1 MTDTQNKVILL
12 AEDDRFLAKT
22 LVNELTRDGLDVVH
36 VHNGDQAI
44 GALKGSKIDLVVL
57 DLMMPQK
64 NGFELLAEKKLDK
77 SIADIPVIVL
87 SNLDQ
92 DSDREKAL
100 NLGAKAYL
108 VKAHNSLQEIVA
120 QVLEHLAASSK

>member
-1 MTDTQNKVILL
+1 MTEPQGKKILL

-22 LVNELTRDGLDVVH
+22 LVNELTRDGLEVVH
-36 VHNGDQAI
+36 VHNGDQAL
-44 GALKGSKIDLVVL
+44 GAIKGSKIDLVVL

-64 NGFELLAEKKLDK
+64 NGFEFLSEKKLDK

-100 NLGAKAYL
+100 GLGATAYL
-108 VKAHNSLQEIVA
+108 VKAHNSLQEIVS
-120 QVLEHLAASSK
+120 QVLEHVAKAK